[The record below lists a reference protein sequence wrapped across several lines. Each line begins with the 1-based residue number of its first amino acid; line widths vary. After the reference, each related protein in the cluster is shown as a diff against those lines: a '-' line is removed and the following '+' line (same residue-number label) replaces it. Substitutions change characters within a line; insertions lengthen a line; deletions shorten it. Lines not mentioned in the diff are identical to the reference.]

1 LNFGHHVLLHFI
13 EDEGSIGSEL
23 HCRDGIQYL
32 LLAVRFYK
40 GDSSWSLTM
49 TFSVVLNNLYLILTT
64 AKYYESSFI
73 RIARIDKCSVL
84 DKQIYYLSLM
94 EIMRARLGEIYRSD
108 YLVCFVIC
116 CFAIICNIILCILTD
131 CAIFT
136 YCRRHQKIKTTILEF

>member
-49 TFSVVLNNLYLILTT
+49 TFSVLLNNLYLRTV
-64 AKYYESSFI
+64 KYCKSSFI
-73 RIARIDKCSVL
+73 RIARIDKCPVL
-84 DKQIYYLSLM
+84 DIQIYYLSLT
-94 EIMRARLGEIYRSD
+94 EIMRVRLLKSCVS
-108 YLVCFVIC
+108 LFV
-116 CFAIICNIILCILTD
+116 AT
-131 CAIFT
+131 
-136 YCRRHQKIKTTILEF
+136 

>member
-49 TFSVVLNNLYLILTT
+49 TFSVLLNNLYLRTV
-64 AKYYESSFI
+64 KYCKSSFI
-73 RIARIDKCSVL
+73 RIARIDKCPVL
-84 DKQIYYLSLM
+84 DIQIYYLSLT
-94 EIMRARLGEIYRSD
+94 EIMRVRLCEIVR
-108 YLVCFVIC
+108 FVIC
-116 CFAIICNIILCILTD
+116 CYVILSSILCILTD